1 MQPGERLGTFTIEKE
16 LGQGAMG
23 AVYLARHEETG
34 RRVALKLMLA
44 GLDSNPKAQARF
56 EREADVLK
64 QLRHPNVVQLVAIG
78 KFRGRPFYAM
88 EFIEGESLDRVLERR
103 RRLGWQEA
111 AEIAKQVCA
120 ALQHVHD
127 KGILHRDLKPSN
139 LMVTKDGKV
148 KLTDFGIAK
157 DLDRTALTSANYT
170 VGTAAY
176 MSPEQCRG
184 EADIDHRTD
193 LYSLGVVLF
202 ELIAGRRPFEAD
214 SPVQMLM
221 KHLRAKPPRVREFAP
236 DVPAELDSLIDQ
248 LLEKKR
254 DHRPRDAKTVAQ
266 TLERILEQYREGK
279 SLAADAVKQLT
290 RTSSDEDKSA
300 ARAIL
305 TTRERKSSRRRWSR
319 KQKEKLFTA
328 LGLSF
333 MLMLIVGLVAYILW
347 PDPDKPL
354 REAVALYE
362 RGEALY
368 KEGQTG
374 EAFAIWYDAIR
385 KLELVAGQEEGE
397 RANQA
402 RNYLWRIEAAMIL
415 DRLQKFLQNKETW
428 ASVERSLTS
437 EAQRARKDLERIWAR
452 EFDNIEFAELARSL
466 IAKLEV
472 PHLIEEIQKL
482 AHVQE
487 PKSWPEARLKIK
499 YFLERYAM
507 RAEAQEAKEIVQ
519 RIQLRLDK
527 HQFAL
532 DWLRRQQP
540 REIHSHP
547 VIETALQALE
557 HEQVGQVEPALNLW
571 QQIATLRTGQN
582 TPPEWKRFVG
592 LPDMEG
598 WILLAEEKLQ
608 ALKK

>member
-103 RRLGWQEA
+103 RRLSWQEA

-248 LLEKKR
+248 LLEKKTR
-254 DHRPRDAKTVAQ
+254 SSAPRCQ
-266 TLERILEQYREGK
+266 NGC
-279 SLAADAVKQLT
+279 SNF
-290 RTSSDEDKSA
+290 RTY
-300 ARAIL
+300 
-305 TTRERKSSRRRWSR
+305 SR
-319 KQKEKLFTA
+319 T
-328 LGLSF
+328 
-333 MLMLIVGLVAYILW
+333 I
-347 PDPDKPL
+347 
-354 REAVALYE
+354 
-362 RGEALY
+362 
-368 KEGQTG
+368 
-374 EAFAIWYDAIR
+374 
-385 KLELVAGQEEGE
+385 
-397 RANQA
+397 
-402 RNYLWRIEAAMIL
+402 
-415 DRLQKFLQNKETW
+415 
-428 ASVERSLTS
+428 
-437 EAQRARKDLERIWAR
+437 
-452 EFDNIEFAELARSL
+452 
-466 IAKLEV
+466 
-472 PHLIEEIQKL
+472 
-482 AHVQE
+482 
-487 PKSWPEARLKIK
+487 
-499 YFLERYAM
+499 
-507 RAEAQEAKEIVQ
+507 
-519 RIQLRLDK
+519 
-527 HQFAL
+527 
-532 DWLRRQQP
+532 
-540 REIHSHP
+540 
-547 VIETALQALE
+547 
-557 HEQVGQVEPALNLW
+557 
-571 QQIATLRTGQN
+571 
-582 TPPEWKRFVG
+582 
-592 LPDMEG
+592 
-598 WILLAEEKLQ
+598 
-608 ALKK
+608 